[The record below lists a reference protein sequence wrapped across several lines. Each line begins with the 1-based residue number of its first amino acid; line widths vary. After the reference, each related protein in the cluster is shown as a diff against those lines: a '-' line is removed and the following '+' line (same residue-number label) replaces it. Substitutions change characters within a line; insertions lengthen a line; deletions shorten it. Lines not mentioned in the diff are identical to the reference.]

1 MIAKEIVSVPV
12 EEEMKHSYLDYAMSV
27 IVSRALPDV
36 RDGLKPVHRRILWAM
51 YEEGVYPDRA
61 HKKSAWIV
69 GQVMGR
75 YHPHGESAIYDSL
88 VRLAQ
93 DFETRYP
100 LVDGHGNFGSI
111 DGDSPAAM
119 RYTEVRLAPI
129 AMEMLADIDKD
140 TVDWVPNYEGSL
152 QEPVVLPSKIPQL
165 LLNGSSGIAVGMA
178 TSIPPHNLGEVIDA
192 LLLLIDKPRAGI
204 GEIMEIIKGPDFPT
218 GAIVFAS
225 QNKLREIYKKGKGQV
240 SVQAVTRIEEIG
252 GGRSAIVITEL
263 PYQVNK
269 AKLIEQIADLVKAKK
284 LEGIADLRDESD
296 REGMRVVI
304 ELKRDAQ
311 PRKVL
316 NYLLKHTAMRTT
328 FPIIM
333 LALVDGVPR
342 LLGIAD
348 MLRHFLEHRRVVV
361 TRRSRYELARA
372 QARAHILEGFLK
384 ALGHIDRVIRI
395 IRASASPSE
404 ARKALMDFLKITEE
418 QAQAI
423 LDMRLSQLTRLEREQ
438 LEEEMRQL
446 QERIKGLEAILKD
459 PSKLMEV
466 IKQELLEIKQKYGD
480 ERRTRI
486 FHEEPK
492 EIAEED
498 IIPDEEVVVLLTQQ
512 GYIKRMSLD
521 VLRPPRRGE
530 EVNLVTLRER
540 DTCSCLVPSTNHS
553 MLYIFTD
560 KGRSYG
566 LRTYEVPLGSRG
578 VTGSFLSS
586 LVSFQEGEKVVSALS
601 LPYSQQGF
609 LFMATAKG
617 MVKRISLEELNGGK
631 RGGTVMR
638 VDEDDELRLVLFTK
652 GQEEVI
658 LATKKG
664 MGIRFNEEEV
674 RPMGKEAGGVKGIEL
689 EEGDE
694 VISGDVVQPRAFVVL
709 ASTKGYVKKFS
720 EEEVKAQRRGGKG
733 LILWNI
739 NNRTGEVA
747 GLAVMGNKERF
758 ILFTSG
764 GGAYRVN
771 MKDVKEVKRT
781 TQGVSLLTPS
791 KGEEIR
797 GITKMSSIKEGEEK
811 EG

>member
-75 YHPHGESAIYDSL
+75 YHPHGEAAIYDSL

-93 DFETRYP
+93 DFETRYT

-152 QEPVVLPSKIPQL
+152 REPVVLPSKIPQL

-204 GEIMEIIKGPDFPT
+204 GEITEVIKGPDFPT
-218 GAIVFAS
+218 GGIVFAS

-240 SVQAVTRIEEIG
+240 SVQAVTRIEEMG

-269 AKLIEQIADLVKAKK
+269 AKLIEQIADLVKTKK
-284 LEGIADLRDESD
+284 LEGITDLRDESD

-348 MLRHFLEHRRVVV
+348 ILRHFLEHRRMVV

-395 IRASASPSE
+395 IRASASPGE
-404 ARKALMDFLKITEE
+404 AKKALMDFLKITEE

-466 IKQELLEIKQKYGD
+466 IKRELLEIKQKYGD

-492 EIAEED
+492 EIAE
-498 IIPDEEVVVLLTQQ
+498 
-512 GYIKRMSLD
+512 
-521 VLRPPRRGE
+521 
-530 EVNLVTLRER
+530 
-540 DTCSCLVPSTNHS
+540 
-553 MLYIFTD
+553 
-560 KGRSYG
+560 
-566 LRTYEVPLGSRG
+566 
-578 VTGSFLSS
+578 
-586 LVSFQEGEKVVSALS
+586 
-601 LPYSQQGF
+601 
-609 LFMATAKG
+609 
-617 MVKRISLEELNGGK
+617 
-631 RGGTVMR
+631 
-638 VDEDDELRLVLFTK
+638 
-652 GQEEVI
+652 
-658 LATKKG
+658 
-664 MGIRFNEEEV
+664 
-674 RPMGKEAGGVKGIEL
+674 
-689 EEGDE
+689 
-694 VISGDVVQPRAFVVL
+694 
-709 ASTKGYVKKFS
+709 
-720 EEEVKAQRRGGKG
+720 
-733 LILWNI
+733 
-739 NNRTGEVA
+739 
-747 GLAVMGNKERF
+747 
-758 ILFTSG
+758 
-764 GGAYRVN
+764 
-771 MKDVKEVKRT
+771 
-781 TQGVSLLTPS
+781 
-791 KGEEIR
+791 
-797 GITKMSSIKEGEEK
+797 
-811 EG
+811 